1 MKRDENTYGS
11 IGDKFDEYTEIA
23 ASKPQPTPPQRGL
36 PPQRPY
42 VPDSHDEHPRRT
54 VYAGIGLGL
63 AFLIFIL
70 AVLSFMTA
78 GKWSGLA
85 RDGAATGYTLVG
97 IFLLIAS
104 IGGALAT
111 WNHNFR
117 VLTRESGGHH

>member
-11 IGDKFDEYTEIA
+11 IGDKFDEYSEIA
-23 ASKPQPTPPQRGL
+23 ASKPKPTPPPRGL
-36 PPQRPY
+36 PPQRPF
-42 VPDSHDEHPRRT
+42 VPDAHDDPSRK
-54 VYAGIGLGL
+54 VFAAIGLGL
-63 AFLIFIL
+63 AALLFVL
-70 AVLSFMTA
+70 AALSFATA

-104 IGGALAT
+104 IGGGLAT

-117 VLTRESGGHH
+117 VLARPAGSHH